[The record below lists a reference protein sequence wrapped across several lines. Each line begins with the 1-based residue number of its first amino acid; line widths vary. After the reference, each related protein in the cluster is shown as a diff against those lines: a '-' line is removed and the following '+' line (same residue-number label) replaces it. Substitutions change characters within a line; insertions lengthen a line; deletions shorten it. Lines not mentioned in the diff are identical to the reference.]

1 MRAGRTPR
9 PARRTFFLLCRIL
22 RALKT
27 YAGRHDEKGKKPFGA
42 RHRHFPVVSSITKK
56 VRAGSSA
63 AWDRAQCRSWER
75 VDWKEWK
82 VKCRRRDLRNEGAA
96 AEKGGRGGPPRRR
109 RRKKNLSRTRSSN
122 TRSTTSSS
130 TSSSTGTTNRWL
142 RTRPI
147 FLDTAPLAILLTE
160 GTNIGTP
167 ARPLL
172 RRTSSSTTRPTSR
185 TRRWPRCPPI
195 RTTPCPAFLKYL
207 PTRSLR
213 EARGAPRLRRRPPDE
228 THRRPRRRPVAVR
241 KVRAPPGQMSHWTV
255 GVGSFSVG
263 LFGSFPMFGFEGSNE
278 SLSVRGF
285 CLTNRIQT
293 KVSAGR
299 PKFRP

>member
-1 MRAGRTPR
+1 M
-9 PARRTFFLLCRIL
+9 
-22 RALKT
+22 
-27 YAGRHDEKGKKPFGA
+27 
-42 RHRHFPVVSSITKK
+42 
-56 VRAGSSA
+56 
-63 AWDRAQCRSWER
+63 
-75 VDWKEWK
+75 
-82 VKCRRRDLRNEGAA
+82 RNEGAA
-96 AEKGGRGGPPRRR
+96 AEKGGRGGPQRRR

-122 TRSTTSSS
+122 TRSTTSTS

-160 GTNIGTP
+160 GTNIRTP

-172 RRTSSSTTRPTSR
+172 PRTSSSTTRPTSR

-195 RTTPCPAFLKYL
+195 RTTPCPASLKYL

-213 EARGAPRLRRRPPDE
+213 GGRGASSLGQQPGE
-228 THRRPRRRPVAVR
+228 THRPPRRRPAAVR

-255 GVGSFSVG
+255 GVGRFSVG
-263 LFGSFPMFGFEGSNE
+263 CFGSFPMFGFEGSNE

-299 PKFRP
+299 PKFRL